1 MKTFNLGSAK
11 YKNPKT
17 KNFESLPC
25 LKGDKGEKGDK
36 GDVGESSY
44 QIAKRLGTFT
54 GTEAEWNNYI
64 KIERDAALESIR
76 KAGEDLSTYVSAST
90 LFDIK
95 NRTPHVETIKNY
107 YNIQMGF

>member
-44 QIAKRLGTFT
+44 QIAKRL
-54 GTEAEWNNYI
+54 
-64 KIERDAALESIR
+64 
-76 KAGEDLSTYVSAST
+76 
-90 LFDIK
+90 
-95 NRTPHVETIKNY
+95 
-107 YNIQMGF
+107 